1 MKLYGSTTSPYVRR
15 IRLWLNDTDYE
26 FVNMDIFAGPGRA
39 LLKAGFLFEVF
50 MSVEMALP
58 IEFSDAAASKVRELV
73 EEEENPNL
81 KLRVYVTG
89 GGCSGFQYGF
99 TFDEKVNDG
108 DTTIDKN
115 DVTLVVDPMSLQ
127 YLVGGVVDY
136 VDGLEGS
143 RFLVQNPNATTTC
156 GCGAS
161 FSV

>member
-1 MKLYGSTTSPYVRR
+1 
-15 IRLWLNDTDYE
+15 
-26 FVNMDIFAGPGRA
+26 
-39 LLKAGFLFEVF
+39 
-50 MSVEMALP
+50 MSVEMAMP
-58 IEFSDAAASKVRELV
+58 IEFSDSAASKVKNLI

-108 DTTIDKN
+108 DMTIEKQT
-115 DVTLVVDPMSLQ
+115 VTLVVDPMSLQ
-127 YLVGGVVDY
+127 YLVGGIVDY
-136 VDGLEGS
+136 TEGLDGS
-143 RFLVQNPNATTTC
+143 RFFVNNPNASTTC

>member
-1 MKLYGSTTSPYVRR
+1 MRFMIV
-15 IRLWLNDTDYE
+15 E
-26 FVNMDIFAGPGRA
+26 RA
-39 LLKAGFLFEVF
+39 
-50 MSVEMALP
+50 MSVEMAMP
-58 IEFSDAAASKVRELV
+58 IEFSDSAASKVKNLI

-108 DTTIDKN
+108 DMTIEKQT
-115 DVTLVVDPMSLQ
+115 VTLVVDPMSLQ
-127 YLVGGVVDY
+127 YLVGGIVDY
-136 VDGLEGS
+136 TEGLDGS
-143 RFLVQNPNATTTC
+143 RFFVNNPNASTTC